1 MLLPFAAHHTEA
13 HPLREKIL
21 GGRQS
26 LLPPRHQP
34 TFVAEHQY
42 QFPSPSLPK
51 SSQYIILRGVM
62 GKVTYPTLTVTKAQS
77 GLPKLCRDK
86 KPILITTHNKPVSVL
101 LPIEDYDALIE
112 TMDLLANPKAMRT
125 LRAAKAGKLKYRA
138 LNLKDENLGL

>member
-1 MLLPFAAHHTEA
+1 
-13 HPLREKIL
+13 
-21 GGRQS
+21 
-26 LLPPRHQP
+26 
-34 TFVAEHQY
+34 
-42 QFPSPSLPK
+42 
-51 SSQYIILRGVM
+51 M